1 MINRNDWVDDFQ
13 KNISELISRSPAGD
27 IERNMRAFM
36 TQAFSRLDLVTR
48 EEFDVQVQLLE
59 RALQRIT
66 ALESRLD
73 ALEGRRQPTPSAGI
87 EPAAATST
95 SPATGPS
102 AMTGSAAASRPPI
115 DPDLPHPV

>member
-1 MINRNDWVDDFQ
+1 MINRSDWMDDFQ
-13 KNISELISRSPAGD
+13 KNLSEFIAKTPAAD

-59 RALQRIT
+59 KALLRIS

-73 ALEGRRQPTPSAGI
+73 ALEGRKPPESAADT
-87 EPAAATST
+87 EPPAADT
-95 SPATGPS
+95 PANT
-102 AMTGSAAASRPPI
+102 
-115 DPDLPHPV
+115 L

>member
-1 MINRNDWVDDFQ
+1 MINRSDWMDDFQ
-13 KNISELISRSPAGD
+13 KNFSEFIARTPAAD

-59 RALQRIT
+59 KALLRIA

-73 ALEGRRQPTPSAGI
+73 ALEGRRPVP
-87 EPAAATST
+87 
-95 SPATGPS
+95 PATPTEPPVTDAS
-102 AMTGSAAASRPPI
+102 SGS
-115 DPDLPHPV
+115 LHE